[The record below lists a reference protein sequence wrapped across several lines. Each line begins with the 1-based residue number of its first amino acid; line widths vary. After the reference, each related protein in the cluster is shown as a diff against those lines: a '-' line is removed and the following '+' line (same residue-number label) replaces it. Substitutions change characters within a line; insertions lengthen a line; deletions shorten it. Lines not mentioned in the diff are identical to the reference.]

1 MAKYLSVLYC
11 CISTLIAVF
20 VLYSC
25 NTQKKIDNSK
35 VFRYNEY
42 RNVTSLDPAFSRN
55 PQNIW
60 PINQL
65 FNGLVQLDK
74 KLEIV
79 PEIANSWTISSD
91 GLTYV
96 FNLRK
101 DVYFH
106 TSPLFG
112 PKKTRKVVADDFV
125 YSFDRLKDPKVASP
139 GGVGVAAS

>member
-1 MAKYLSVLYC
+1 MAKHLFVLYC
-11 CISTLIAVF
+11 YLSILVAVF
-20 VLYSC
+20 VLNSC
-25 NTQKKIDNSK
+25 NTQKQIESSK

-65 FNGLVQLDK
+65 FNGLVQLNK
-74 KLEIV
+74 KLEVV

-96 FNLRK
+96 FNLRERCLLSYLSTFWTK
-101 DVYFH
+101 
-106 TSPLFG
+106 
-112 PKKTRKVVADDFV
+112 
-125 YSFDRLKDPKVASP
+125 
-139 GGVGVAAS
+139 